1 MTSHVIPNFV
11 MHTELA
17 GTGLLWTQPTTL
29 LNEMLMP
36 DLAVDLTA
44 RGRKPHNNCLMLV
57 LCFVCA
63 KTKFTMAE
71 YILCVHVW
79 ILLNCYILPPLG

>member
-57 LCFVCA
+57 FVL
-63 KTKFTMAE
+63 
-71 YILCVHVW
+71 YVP
-79 ILLNCYILPPLG
+79 N